1 MTKDTNIAGGTAIKR
16 YKIGYH
22 TDEWGVRSSTP
33 GGITD
38 PSGQWVLYK
47 DHIAALASHG
57 QAPAKQGHE
66 WGCLANAFG
75 PCTCGQTP
83 AQAAPA
89 AAAGTSEFPHEQ
101 MDVMALARY
110 KVMPSHESM
119 LHRHVVVAG
128 DGSQQLYIG
137 REVECENMARKFAG
151 AFLDGAFAFHS
162 MLAAA
167 PTTQPA
173 PQQEP
178 SHTAVQLAELV
189 LSDCGHSSNYTPL
202 LDRVAARIDAH
213 VERRLDELRG
223 CLESKPAPQPSPAS
237 QGDALDAARY
247 RWLRDS
253 TEWEPFDSAW
263 LNKHD
268 IYGCPTLAMDV
279 AIDAARA
286 AQEGKSHDN

>member
-1 MTKDTNIAGGTAIKR
+1 MKNKSNTQ
-16 YKIGYH
+16 
-22 TDEWGVRSSTP
+22 P
-33 GGITD
+33 
-38 PSGQWVLYK
+38 
-47 DHIAALASHG
+47 
-57 QAPAKQGHE
+57 
-66 WGCLANAFG
+66 
-75 PCTCGQTP
+75 
-83 AQAAPA
+83 APA
-89 AAAGTSEFPHEQ
+89 A
-101 MDVMALARY
+101 
-110 KVMPSHESM
+110 
-119 LHRHVVVAG
+119 VAG
-128 DGSQQLYIG
+128 PSVGD
-137 REVECENMARKFAG
+137 MARILFA
-151 AFLDGAFAFHS
+151 AWSAAEPAHSITQNPTSYAATFAD
-162 MLAAA
+162 MARAALAAA